1 MNYATLK
8 LIHISAVALSFVGFA
23 ARGVGVLGGAGW
35 VRQRIIR
42 VLPHVIDTVLLVSAL
57 GMLWIV
63 RLSPWAT
70 PWLRAKVI
78 GLMLYIALGV
88 IVLRRAPPGRAARP
102 RAMQLVAWVGAL
114 VVFGYI
120 VSVALT
126 KSPRGALVW
135 LN

>member
-1 MNYATLK
+1 MDYATLK
-8 LIHISAVALSFVGFA
+8 LIHISAVALSFLGFA
-23 ARGVGVLGGAGW
+23 ARGAGVLCDAGW
-35 VRQRIIR
+35 VRRRITR

-78 GLMLYIALGV
+78 GLILYIALGV
-88 IVLRRAPPGRAARP
+88 IALRRAPSGRAARP
-102 RAMQLVAWVGAL
+102 RAMQLIAWVSAL
-114 VVFGYI
+114 VVFAYI

>member
-1 MNYATLK
+1 MDYATLK
-8 LIHISAVALSFVGFA
+8 LIHISAVALSFLGFA
-23 ARGVGVLGGAGW
+23 ARGAGVLCGAQW
-35 VRQRIIR
+35 VRRRITR

-78 GLMLYIALGV
+78 GLILYIALGV
-88 IVLRRAPPGRAARP
+88 IALRRAPSGRAARP
-102 RAMQLVAWVGAL
+102 RAMQLIAWVSAL
-114 VVFGYI
+114 VVFAYI